1 MKEQYK
7 DIIKQIQYYTGYT
20 SLYEFIHAP
29 EENRLLIIMLHDVV
43 SDDDK
48 RSHWYNSD
56 IPSTTELDT
65 LLTVLKKRYRLIS
78 VEDAVGEIRSTGA
91 IKTKSVAI
99 TFDDGYQSTYE
110 ILFPLLKKHNA
121 TATIFLPTDWIDGKL
136 DPWWITLTQIID
148 QGELTVN
155 NVRDAERILATA
167 MPNIE
172 VLLNTPDKAKI
183 ILHEQAGGVLMR
195 KDGEVRDQLLQELG
209 GVLLAGQSFTPQKP
223 NSITWSQIKEMAEF
237 GVKFG
242 AHTCSHPN
250 LSHIDIDS
258 AEREIAESKRII
270 EQRVGTEVLGFA
282 YPYGYDVAGYRR
294 LRQIFTKH
302 GFLYACTSWWGHVEA
317 KSDLYLLG
325 RTSLPQS
332 HSPAVLARTLGRE
345 YCMKRWPSPPGID
358 EWPMSA
364 EAI

>member
-1 MKEQYK
+1 MREQFK

-29 EENRLLIIMLHDVV
+29 AENRLLIIMLHDVV

-56 IPSTTELDT
+56 IPSTTELDA
-65 LLTVLKKRYRLIS
+65 LLTVLTNRYRLIS
-78 VEDAVGEIRSTGA
+78 VEDAVREILSNGA
-91 IKTKSVAI
+91 VKTKSVAI
-99 TFDDGYQSTYE
+99 TFDDGYKSTYE

-155 NVRDAERILATA
+155 KLKEAEGVLSTA
-167 MPNIE
+167 MPSVE
-172 VLLNTPDKAKI
+172 VLLNTPDQAKI
-183 ILHEQAGGVLMR
+183 VLHEHTGGVLMR
-195 KDGEVRDQLLQELG
+195 KDDQSRVQLLEDLR
-209 GVLLAGQSFTPQKP
+209 GVLLEGQSFVPDKP
-223 NSITWSQIKEMAEF
+223 TSITWSQIKEMADC

-258 AEREIAESKRII
+258 AEREIVESKRII
-270 EQRVGTEVLGFA
+270 EQRVGSEVIGFA

-294 LRQIFTKH
+294 LRPILVKH
-302 GFLYACTSWWGHVEA
+302 GFRYACTSWWGHVDA

-332 HSPAVLARTLGRE
+332 HSPAVLARNLCRE
-345 YCMKRWPSPPGID
+345 YCMKHWPSPLGID
-358 EWPMSA
+358 VWPTSA
-364 EAI
+364 E